1 VTEAIDTGSEEE
13 LDLEGEA
20 KKDRTKTQVLVNT
33 ANIIDQADQN
43 MLPVMYSSVQVTTG
57 LSIQQLGNVTLARAL
72 LQSISSPLWGWLSDR
87 YSRKMILGI
96 GCIIWGVFTSLFGI
110 IFTNNLNPT
119 ANYAGMIVIR
129 AFIGLGLA
137 VIFPTAQSLIA
148 DFFPKSK
155 RGKAFGVL
163 GLTGIVGAIVGML
176 FAGFVAD
183 VNIGSM
189 QGWRFSF
196 IVIGGFSVLLGVLV
210 MSFGKDPV
218 RGALERGTQVLTQE
232 PKEKYKTSWKDYK
245 EILTNKTFLLI
256 VAQGSAGSIPW
267 NSILWMPYWLEHL
280 GFDSGL
286 TAIAFAVVAIGA
298 AGGNL
303 FGGFIGDWI
312 EKRNPDKGRIIIA
325 QISVFS
331 GIPMMFILF
340 LLMPRQST
348 TGVLIGFIIL
358 GIITGFL
365 ISWCGPAA
373 NNPILSELFKPEIR
387 GTAFALDRLFEG
399 SVAASGTAVVA
410 AIATGLGF
418 TDPGSGQPI
427 SSLTINEIATN
438 IDAMAWGIIIA
449 TAIPWT
455 ICLIFYS
462 FIYRTYPNDRDR
474 TRKIMLEQRNNAPA
488 IITESETEDTTVT
501 EAEDADAETEGG

>member
-1 VTEAIDTGSEEE
+1 MTEIIDTGSEEE
-13 LDLEGEA
+13 LDLDDEA
-20 KKDRTKTQVLVNT
+20 KKGRTKTQVLVNT

-72 LQSISSPLWGWLSDR
+72 LQSVSSPLWGWLSDR

-96 GCIIWGVFTSLFGI
+96 GCIIWGMFTSLLGVL
-110 IFTNNLNPT
+110 FTNNLNPM

-148 DFFPKSK
+148 DFFPKTK

-183 VNIGSM
+183 VNIGSIE
-189 QGWRFSF
+189 GWRFSF
-196 IVIGGFSVLLGVLV
+196 IVIGSFSVVLGVLV
-210 MSFGKDPV
+210 MTLGKDPI
-218 RGALERGTQVLTQE
+218 RGALERGTQVQTQE
-232 PKEKYKTSWKDYK
+232 PKEKYKITWKDYK

-256 VAQGSAGSIPW
+256 IAQGSAGSIPW

-312 EKRNPDKGRIIIA
+312 EKRNPDKGRIMIA
-325 QISVFS
+325 QISVFA

-365 ISWCGPAA
+365 ISWTGPAA

-418 TDPGSGQPI
+418 TDPGAGQPI
-427 SSLTINEIATN
+427 SSLTALQISTN

-449 TAIPWT
+449 TTIPWA
-455 ICLIFYS
+455 ICLLFYS
-462 FIYRTYPNDRDR
+462 FIYITYPKDRDR
-474 TRKIMLEQRNNAPA
+474 TRKIMLEQMYNTDSTTA
-488 IITESETEDTTVT
+488 ETKAEYEV
-501 EAEDADAETEGG
+501 EAESDDADASTEGG